1 MRHGIAGIHG
11 NRGIVESASCRIY
24 KVVSGSN
31 PTLSAN
37 SRFFLFNNLAGYA
50 LERRSEMGAL
60 GMRGQRVRIV
70 GRARQQD
77 RRVLRPLR

>member
-37 SRFFLFNNLAGYA
+37 SRFFLFNNLAGY
-50 LERRSEMGAL
+50 
-60 GMRGQRVRIV
+60 V
-70 GRARQQD
+70 GSPRATPPIFASRFA
-77 RRVLRPLR
+77 